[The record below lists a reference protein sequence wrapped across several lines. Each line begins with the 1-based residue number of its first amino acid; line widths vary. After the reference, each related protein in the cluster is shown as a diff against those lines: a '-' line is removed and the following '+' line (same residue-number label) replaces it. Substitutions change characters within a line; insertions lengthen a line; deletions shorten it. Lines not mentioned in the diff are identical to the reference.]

1 MLRLICAAIILS
13 IISSSALT
21 AAKAKVPKS
30 AKKLTGNEIV
40 ALYDNTWFNFH
51 NYMKP
56 TTTGTFLV
64 SFTTKTASGT
74 YVTGKKSG
82 TWIGTVRIKGDK
94 FCRRISKGKEGCV
107 FLYVDGSNVYEVNAK
122 GVLESMNKKR

>member
-1 MLRLICAAIILS
+1 MLRLISAAVILS
-13 IISSSALT
+13 LAAGLAL
-21 AAKAKVPKS
+21 AAGKPKVPAS
-30 AKKLTGNEIV
+30 AKKLTGSEIV
-40 ALYDNTWFNFH
+40 ALYDNTWFSFH
-51 NYMKP
+51 NFMKP

-82 TWIGTVRIKGDK
+82 TWIGTIRIRGDK
-94 FCRRISKGKEGCV
+94 FCRRINRGKEGCV
-107 FLYVDGSNVYEVNAK
+107 FLYVDGPNVYEVNAR